1 MKPSIASLAVAAI
14 IALPAIGLP
23 AAALADDETF
33 IAAAYSKHN
42 GTVGFA
48 EATSE
53 ADAKSKA
60 VSECAKGASDC
71 QIMLAGS
78 NMCISL
84 ARSADDK
91 SLGLGGSGTRAG
103 SQDEAMKECAVD
115 GAEGCNIHDTYCAP
129 DSLK

>member
-1 MKPSIASLAVAAI
+1 MKASIASLAAAAI
-14 IALPAIGLP
+14 IALPAVGLP
-23 AAALADDETF
+23 AAARADDDTF

-60 VSECAKGASDC
+60 IAECEKGASDC
-71 QIMLAGS
+71 AVMVSGS
-78 NMCISL
+78 DMCISL
-84 ARSADDK
+84 ARSADGK

-115 GAEGCNIHDTYCAP
+115 GATGCNIHDTYCAP
-129 DSLK
+129 DSIK